1 MAHPKGLGDHLGET
15 LTGPYPTGEAKR
27 FRPLLYQARDR
38 GLLFRGQLAGQT
50 RNPRLYINGIPGI
63 VLLFRGGKSHAGGFF
78 HALLGAEGWEA
89 IEEFGKAKIEWLRRF
104 LPFTNGV
111 PSHDRIR
118 VVMIS
123 LSPKGLQSCFA
134 NWISSVAGAL
144 PGEIIAIDGQTVR
157 RSYDRGD
164 NRGAIHMVSAW
175 AKANGVCLG
184 QVKTDAKSNEITAIP
199 QLLERLALRGCIVTL
214 DAMGCQR
221 DIAQAIQ
228 DKGADSVLA
237 VKDNQPSLHEAI
249 VDSFETADRAGFAQ
263 VPVQRCQELDSD
275 HGRIEQR
282 RYELVADLRTLPDP
296 AAWPGLKAIGRA
308 IRESYQNGKTTVET
322 RYSIVSF
329 DRGVERFAQ
338 AVRGHWGIE
347 NSLNWVLDVTFGE
360 DDSRLRAGFGAE
372 NFAVIRQI
380 ALNLLKGDPSKGSVK
395 KKLLRA
401 AWNDGFRAKLLSR
414 L

>member
-1 MAHPKGLGDHLGET
+1 
-15 LTGPYPTGEAKR
+15 
-27 FRPLLYQARDR
+27 
-38 GLLFRGQLAGQT
+38 
-50 RNPRLYINGIPGI
+50 
-63 VLLFRGGKSHAGGFF
+63 
-78 HALLGAEGWEA
+78 
-89 IEEFGKAKIEWLRRF
+89 
-104 LPFTNGV
+104 
-111 PSHDRIR
+111 
-118 VVMIS
+118 
-123 LSPKGLQSCFA
+123 
-134 NWISSVAGAL
+134 
-144 PGEIIAIDGQTVR
+144 
-157 RSYDRGD
+157 
-164 NRGAIHMVSAW
+164 MVSAW